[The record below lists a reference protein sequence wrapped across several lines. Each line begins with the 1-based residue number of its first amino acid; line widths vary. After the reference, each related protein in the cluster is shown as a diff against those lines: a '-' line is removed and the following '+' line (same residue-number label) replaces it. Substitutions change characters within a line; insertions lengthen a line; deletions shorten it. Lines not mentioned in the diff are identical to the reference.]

1 MTTENARHA
10 GSGEPDPAEGA
21 PRFTDKRRI
30 DPETGLLREPTP
42 AEEAEAQAAS
52 AEAGAD
58 DPVAHLDF
66 ETPDTGALAAA
77 EALAAERLDEL
88 QRRNAAYYNLE
99 QQYSGYVK
107 RSKSEALV
115 AREQGVAEVAEALIG
130 VLDDIALARQHG
142 DLQGP
147 FLSIAEKLEA
157 TLARFKIERFGA
169 EGEVFDPTV
178 HEALMHSH
186 SAEVTEPT
194 VGTVLQ
200 PGYRI
205 GERVLRP
212 VRVAVIDPDA

>member
-1 MTTENARHA
+1 MTNENARHA

-42 AEEAEAQAAS
+42 AEEAEAAA
-52 AEAGAD
+52 AGGGAD

-66 ETPDTGALAAA
+66 ETPDTGAVAAA

-107 RSKSEALV
+107 RSKAEALV
-115 AREQGVAEVAEALIG
+115 AREQGVADVAEALIG

-147 FLSIAEKLEA
+147 FLSIAEKLES

-186 SAEVTEPT
+186 SADVTEPT